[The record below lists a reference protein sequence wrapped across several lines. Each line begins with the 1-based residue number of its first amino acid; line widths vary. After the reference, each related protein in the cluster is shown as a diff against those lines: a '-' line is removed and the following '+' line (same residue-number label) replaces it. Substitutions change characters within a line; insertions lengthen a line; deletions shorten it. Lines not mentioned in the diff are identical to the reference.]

1 MTKKFVKVCLHYYSN
16 LTNLSKNI
24 FKWRNVNLRFSDF
37 LFYFFRYPRNYSG
50 SQGSPASS
58 GSSDVPIKA
67 KSESFI
73 PSQEM
78 KKLSITPSPEP
89 EPEVPKPKPELV
101 SQEAASSVS
110 KEDTANL
117 SHEQFRNALQLV
129 VNPRD
134 PREFLE
140 NFVKIGEGSTGIV
153 CIAFNQE
160 LNTQVA
166 VKRMDLKRQ
175 QRRELL
181 FNEASLYHTRCSN
194 KFWISKIAKV
204 KILTFCLKK
213 IVKLKDDRHFFV

>member
-1 MTKKFVKVCLHYYSN
+1 MKKNAKFQFHEFE
-16 LTNLSKNI
+16 I
-24 FKWRNVNLRFSDF
+24 FWISDF

-89 EPEVPKPKPELV
+89 EPEVPKPKPESV
-101 SQEAASSVS
+101 SQEASSSVS

-181 FNEASLYHTRCSN
+181 FNEASLYHVPDVPTSFGYQ
-194 KFWISKIAKV
+194 K
-204 KILTFCLKK
+204 
-213 IVKLKDDRHFFV
+213 